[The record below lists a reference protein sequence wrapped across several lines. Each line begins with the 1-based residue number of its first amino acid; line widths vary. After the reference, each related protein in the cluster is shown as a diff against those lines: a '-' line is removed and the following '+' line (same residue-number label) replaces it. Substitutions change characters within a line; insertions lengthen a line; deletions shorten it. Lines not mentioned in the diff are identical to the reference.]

1 MKFFKKLKLFY
12 LASLNN
18 STFAMGGNKIAPLS
32 KFIDKKNADAVCLPN
47 DIEKIERYDFAD
59 FISLKNVFFPKN
71 LKEIDEKA
79 FFNCKSL
86 DKIKLPKKVQSI
98 GNSAFA
104 YCNNLKEII
113 LPNSITHIG
122 NDCFYNCNSVQSV
135 KLPKFADNYMAFPV
149 NLFYLSKVGND
160 FYLKSKPSK
169 NSIFIADIS
178 LVKYGITN
186 WDNDNFK
193 KTMEYLNKLPPEL
206 FSYFY
211 KQAQGDKA
219 LNFVD
224 DILNSNIKKYIWL
237 RRKSIHYAEVMDY
250 FVGICE
256 ILGVFEKTPRT
267 TQRISK
273 SNKQITETIDYAQ
286 KATEFL
292 YQAIKCNKL
301 DVVDA
306 EKISKKVK
314 SFKFHPEFADFVFKN
329 LDEILKEGPIF
340 FAECYNRFD
349 EVQKAHTTNKG
360 GCRQLAPTVEFF
372 KQYFNSNKFIGVTKE
387 NQEIANV
394 VGKYYTKQE
403 TFDTAVRVMKI
414 GSKRHIP
421 ANILQEDLK
430 DDIVLTA
437 HLHQADNNQ
446 RNKHLDKINER
457 IKRITQLSNDT
468 LLNLVDVANNKFSFE
483 LLRKDSALNLVLGK
497 LCGCCAHLEGIGA
510 GIAFSPILHPD
521 VQNIVIKNNKGEII
535 AKTTMY
541 VNRKEGYAICN
552 TIELNEKIKVSQK
565 DAIYYAFKQALNTFA
580 EKYNQEND
588 VKLKII
594 NVGMNF
600 NDLHNKITHT
610 DKKAKFLLE
619 PIDYSQ
625 FSLKFDRNYQG
636 DSFDNQ
642 YTLWEIDK
650 DKTF

>member
-18 STFAMGGNKIAPLS
+18 STFAMGGNKIAPVS
-32 KFIDKKNADAVCLPN
+32 KFIDKKNVDAVRLPN
-47 DIEKIERYDFAD
+47 DIEKIKRYDFAD

-122 NDCFYNCNSVQSV
+122 NDCFYNCNSVQSI

-178 LVKYGITN
+178 LVKYSIKN
-186 WDNDNFK
+186 WGNDN
-193 KTMEYLNKLPPEL
+193 LNSTLKNLNNLPPEL

-224 DILNSNIKKYIWL
+224 DILNSNIKKYVWL
-237 RRKSIHYAEVMDY
+237 RRKSIHYAGVMDH

-403 TFDTAVRVMKI
+403 TFDTAVKVMKL
-414 GSKRHIP
+414 GVKKHIP
-421 ANILQEDLK
+421 ANILKEDLK
-430 DDIVLTA
+430 EDIILSA
-437 HLHQADNNQ
+437 PFDKEGNESNNQ
-446 RNKHLDKINER
+446 FNKINER
-457 IKRITQLSNDT
+457 IKRVVRLSNDT
-468 LLNLVDVANNKFSFE
+468 LSDLVDVANNKFSFE

-497 LCGCCAHLEGIGA
+497 MCGCCAHLEGIGA
-510 GIAFSPILHPD
+510 SIAFSAILHPD
-521 VQNIVIKNNKGEII
+521 IQNIVIKNNKGDII
-535 AKTTMY
+535 AKTTIY

-552 TIELNEKIKVSQK
+552 TIELNERIKASQK
-565 DAIYYAFKQALNTFA
+565 DAIYYAFKQAINTFA

-588 VKLKII
+588 IKLKII

-600 NDLHNKITHT
+600 NDLHEKIAHT
-610 DKKAKFLLE
+610 DKKAKFLLK

-625 FSLKFDRNYQG
+625 FSLKEGGDYRG

-642 YTLWEIDK
+642 YTLWKIDK
-650 DKTF
+650 EKDF